1 MKKVSYFI
9 ISSLFFFMLIPSIH
23 AGASLTTNY
32 STVTKGSSFTTTVSL
47 SGVAAWEVHV
57 SARGPVSNCT
67 INAADS
73 SEDASNTSKKYSA
86 TCKTTGTGT
95 IKITL
100 SGNVTTASGSTSNI
114 SASKTVTVKEKS
126 TTTSSSSSNS
136 TNKKSSNN
144 DLTSLSIEG
153 YEISPTFN
161 KNITNYTVTVPY
173 GTEKIQINAYK
184 EDNKASISGDYIKEV
199 KEGENKFDVTVTAEN
214 GDKKVYTIN
223 VMVDSKPIEV
233 LVDEKKYTLV
243 KKATDLKDISLEHE
257 IIKLTI
263 EDQEVEAYRVD
274 SINYI
279 LVGLRDSDGKI
290 SLFKFDSYKDD
301 NIPFKYTLYQEI
313 SSNTITL
320 IPTDT
325 SSISIP
331 SGYKKEEIEI
341 NGEKVTAYQKDDG
354 YYLIYGMNIET
365 GKESFYSYDKEEGT
379 FQRYIE
385 VEEQLSLDTLK
396 LVFIGAA
403 SVVSI
408 FVAIIIVLI
417 NKLRKNK

>member
-57 SARGPVSNCT
+57 SATGPVSNCT

-126 TTTSSSSSNS
+126 TTTSSSSSSS

-161 KNITNYTVTVPY
+161 KNTTNYTVTVPY

-184 EDNKASISGDYIKEV
+184 EDDKASISGDYIKEV

-214 GDKKVYTIN
+214 GNKKVYTIN

-320 IPTDT
+320 IPIDT
-325 SSISIP
+325 SSIP

>member
-57 SARGPVSNCT
+57 SATGPVSNCT

-126 TTTSSSSSNS
+126 TTTSSSSSSS

-184 EDNKASISGDYIKEV
+184 EDDKASISGDYIKEV

-214 GDKKVYTIN
+214 GNKKVYTIN

-320 IPTDT
+320 IPIDT
-325 SSISIP
+325 SSIP

-341 NGEKVTAYQKDDG
+341 NGEKVTAYKKDDG

-408 FVAIIIVLI
+408 FVAMIIVLI

>member
-57 SARGPVSNCT
+57 SATGPVSNCT

-100 SGNVTTASGSTSNI
+100 SGNVTTASSSTSNI

-126 TTTSSSSSNS
+126 ITTSSSSSSS

-144 DLTSLSIEG
+144 DLSSLSVEG

-161 KNITNYTVTVPY
+161 KNTTNYTVTVPY

-214 GDKKVYTIN
+214 GNKKVYTIN
-223 VMVDSKPIEV
+223 VMVDSKPIDV

-320 IPTDT
+320 IPIDT
-325 SSISIP
+325 SSIP

-341 NGEKVTAYQKDDG
+341 NGEKVTAYKKDDG

>member
-57 SARGPVSNCT
+57 SATGPVSNCT

-126 TTTSSSSSNS
+126 TTTSSSSSSS

-184 EDNKASISGDYIKEV
+184 EDDKASISGDYIKEV

-214 GDKKVYTIN
+214 GNKKVYTIN

-313 SSNTITL
+313 SSNVITL
-320 IPTDT
+320 IPIDT
-325 SSISIP
+325 SSIP

-341 NGEKVTAYQKDDG
+341 NGEKVTAYKKDDG

-408 FVAIIIVLI
+408 FVAMIIVLI